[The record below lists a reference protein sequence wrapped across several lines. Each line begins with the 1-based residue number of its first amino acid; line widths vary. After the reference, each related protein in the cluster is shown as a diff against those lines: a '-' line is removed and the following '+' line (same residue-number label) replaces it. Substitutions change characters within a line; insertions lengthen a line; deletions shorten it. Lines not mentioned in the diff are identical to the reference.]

1 MKKILSLSILFFVTS
16 LILLSGCSSMSGGS
30 SNNSTNAQMGVLA
43 DEVTRLDQALQETR
57 GQLQQEQARV
67 AALESRLGG
76 GGSVGPTSSD
86 SNASAY
92 SSSPSEPYAGIY
104 RTPSGFELPA
114 SSVQK
119 ALKGAGFYNGDMDGK
134 VGPDTR
140 EAVRNFQRANG
151 LTPDGIIGKSTWNLL
166 KKHLDA
172 NGG

>member
-1 MKKILSLSILFFVTS
+1 MKKITALSFLCVIASSIF
-16 LILLSGCSSMSGGS
+16 LSGCSSTGGS
-30 SNNSTNAQMGVLA
+30 NSNNAVNAQMGVLA

-67 AALESRLGG
+67 AELEGRLGG
-76 GGSVGPTSSD
+76 
-86 SNASAY
+86 NAPAQSAAAAPDQAPAY
-92 SSSPSEPYAGIY
+92 SSASSEPYAGVY

-119 ALKGAGFYNGDMDGK
+119 ALKGAGFYNGEMDGK

-151 LTPDGIIGKSTWNLL
+151 LTPDGIIGKTTWNLL
-166 KKHLDA
+166 KKHLA
-172 NGG
+172 